1 MKITILD
8 NIISTGYQ
16 NYIQNLFCDKKFP
29 WYFTPEI
36 SRPGEDDPNSGFS
49 HTIYKNC
56 NGQADERSPYFDS
69 VLPILFEGLHEYNRC
84 SELKELYRIRAGL
97 FVRNQNNTEIHEKHI
112 DLPEMKH
119 YVMIYYIKD
128 SDGPTCLYNGDEI
141 IEKIEPQKG
150 RCVLFPGE
158 TYHASTCPKLNSD
171 RMVLNYNFLL

>member
-16 NYIQNLFCDKKFP
+16 NHIQNLFCDKKFP
-29 WYFTPEI
+29 WFFTPEI
-36 SRPGEDDPNSGFS
+36 STPGENDPNSGLS
-49 HTIYKNC
+49 HIIYKDN
-56 NGQADERSPYFDS
+56 ERSPYFDS
-69 VLPILFEGLHEYNRC
+69 VLPILFEGLHKYNSC
-84 SELKELYRIRAGL
+84 CDLKELYRIRAGL
-97 FVRNQNNTEIHEKHI
+97 FVRNQNNVDVHKKHI

-128 SDGPTCLYNGDEI
+128 SDGPTCLYDGDEI
-141 IEKIEPQKG
+141 IEKIEPQRG

-158 TYHASTCPKLNSD
+158 TYHASTCPQINSD